1 MQSGKDKRTCK
12 KLLVVTV
19 SKQCYN
25 LCHKNCATTTKFK
38 VTTPNNDNFTCITNF
53 ITYIDTYTLN
63 GACCTNKVI
72 IVHLVPYTV
81 LPVYVER

>member
-1 MQSGKDKRTCK
+1 M
-12 KLLVVTV
+12 
-19 SKQCYN
+19 CY
-25 LCHKNCATTTKFK
+25 KNRATTTKLK
-38 VTTPNNDNFTCITNF
+38 ITTPNNDNFTCITNF

-81 LPVYVER
+81 LPAYVAR